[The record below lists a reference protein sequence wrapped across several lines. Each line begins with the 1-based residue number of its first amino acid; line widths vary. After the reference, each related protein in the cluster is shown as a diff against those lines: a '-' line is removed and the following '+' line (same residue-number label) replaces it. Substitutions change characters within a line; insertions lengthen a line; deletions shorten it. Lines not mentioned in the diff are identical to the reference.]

1 MRVYVEGIGLLGPGL
16 DGWSASRAVLLGK
29 LPYVNMPTV
38 VKASDLLPAA
48 ERRRTGVPV
57 KLALAVGQEA
67 FMQAGRNAAE
77 VATVFSSSG
86 GDGENVHA
94 ICEVLASPEREVS
107 PTRFHNSVHNASAGY
122 WSIATGA
129 RAPSTS
135 LCAFDASF
143 AAGLLETVVQV
154 TVGREPVALIAYDQ
168 PYPAPLA
175 DVRPIIANFGVAL
188 VLAPER
194 TVQSV
199 AALDVRFS
207 STAEDVTRMAD
218 EQLDVLRRGAPAA
231 RALPLLDSLAQAVQG
246 HVVLEYGE
254 TARLHVDVAPC

>member
-1 MRVYVEGIGLLGPGL
+1 
-16 DGWSASRAVLLGK
+16 
-29 LPYVNMPTV
+29 

-67 FMQAGRNAAE
+67 FLQAGRNAAE

-143 AAGLLETVVQV
+143 TAGLLETVVQV

-175 DVRPIIANFGVAL
+175 DARPVIANFGVAL
-188 VLAPER
+188 VLALER
-194 TVQSV
+194 TAHSL
-199 AALDVRFS
+199 AAMDVRFS
-207 STAEDVTRMAD
+207 STTEEVTRMVD

-231 RALPLLDSLAQAVQG
+231 RALPLLECWRRLCRGTWSSS
-246 HVVLEYGE
+246 
-254 TARLHVDVAPC
+254 TARMHACMSTWFHADRSCAHRRHDSSCRKHVSAAWCAALG

>member
-16 DGWSASRAVLLGK
+16 DSWNTGQAVLAGK
-29 LPYVNMPTV
+29 APYVSVPTV

-67 FMQAGRNAAE
+67 FVQAGRDAAE
-77 VATVFSSSG
+77 VATVFASSG

-143 AAGLLETVVQV
+143 TAGLLEAAVQV

-168 PYPAPLA
+168 PYPAPLSN
-175 DVRPIIANFGVAL
+175 VRPVIGNIGVAL

-194 TVQSV
+194 SAHSL
-199 AALDVRFS
+199 AAMEVRFS
-207 STAEDVTRMAD
+207 PTTEAVTTMTD
-218 EQLDVLRRGAPAA
+218 EQLDVLRKGAPAA
-231 RALPLLDSLAQAVQG
+231 RALSLLECLARAAER

-254 TARLHVDVAPC
+254 TARLHVDVFPC